1 MEARAMTSRIN
12 REARVEEAFL
22 RGEPLWNARI
32 QRMAR
37 VGYRRAK
44 KIMRRLVL
52 RYGGCR
58 RMRIGPCK
66 AILKLEEG

>member
-1 MEARAMTSRIN
+1 MARKSQIR
-12 REARVEEAFL
+12 REAEVERAFL
-22 RGEPLWNARI
+22 AGEPLWC
-32 QRMAR
+32 AR
-37 VGYRRAK
+37 VQRITGYGRIRAK
-44 KIMRRLVL
+44 RLMRRLVL